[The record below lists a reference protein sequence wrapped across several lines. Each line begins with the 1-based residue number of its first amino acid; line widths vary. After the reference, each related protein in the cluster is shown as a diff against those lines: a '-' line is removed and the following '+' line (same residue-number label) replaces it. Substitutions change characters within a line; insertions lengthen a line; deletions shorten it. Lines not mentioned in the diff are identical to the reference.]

1 MRFVSSVEFLDL
13 IWKGNQPCK
22 LLPYSYNFVIN
33 GTNFWKSSYFKV
45 YHLRWENKVKKA
57 HLKMLSLFYK

>member
-13 IWKGNQPCK
+13 IWKGTVQTPTVW
-22 LLPYSYNFVIN
+22 LQ
-33 GTNFWKSSYFKV
+33 FWNKRKFCLKSSYFKV
-45 YHLRWENKVKKA
+45 FHLRWENKVKKA